1 MADNKRVIRQRVW
14 ATDEKAG
21 SREVGENLRQVESAV
36 KAIPALRVIELN
48 NLNYQGASGVDVAS
62 TTRPMAVIAIHVEQA
77 DGTQPSAVSG
87 RVIWTYSAGSRLNM
101 KIIGLSDGQR
111 YATIRFLVI
120 G

>member
-14 ATDEKAG
+14 ATDDKAG

-36 KAIPALRVIELN
+36 KAIPAMRIVELSN
-48 NLNYQGASGVDVAS
+48 INYQEDSGVDIA
-62 TTRPMAVIAIHVEQA
+62 TATRPMGVMAIYVEQA

-87 RVIWTYSAGSRLNM
+87 LVVWTYSAGSRLNM
-101 KIIGLSDGQR
+101 KIIGLSNGQR
-111 YATIRFLVI
+111 YAMIRILVI